1 VSRRKNKAAPMSLFS
16 FQDIITATTGILI
29 LLALVLALS
38 VIIQGAESEI
48 ESDFA
53 DDSQIALRDN
63 LIKEVTR
70 INQVMKE
77 LDETASKWVGLSPK
91 ELQSKINTAE
101 LKAEQLRE
109 DIADY
114 ESALIDQQKQ
124 FVDSNFEKKTANL
137 QQQIDQQQDEISKAV
152 AKLKNLKLA
161 DRIVYNFR
169 SNTKTPWLV
178 QIADTEIVACKL
190 GSNSKPLEFKSALEL
205 NRFASSVNQANQYFV
220 LFIKPSGI
228 DNYYTINGYLR
239 GKDYDLGL
247 ELIGENQTVIDPA
260 KGMKF

>member
-1 VSRRKNKAAPMSLFS
+1 MSLFS

-63 LIKEVTR
+63 LIKEVAS
-70 INQVMKE
+70 INQVLRE
-77 LDETASKWVGLSPK
+77 LDESASKWVGLSPR
-91 ELQSKINTAE
+91 ELQSKINTE
-101 LKAEQLRE
+101 QLKAEQLKE

-114 ESALIDQQKQ
+114 KAALINQQKQ
-124 FVDSNFEKKTANL
+124 FVDSKYEKKTADL
-137 QQQIDQQQDEISKAV
+137 QQQINQQKDEISKAV

-190 GSNSKPLEFKSALEL
+190 GSNSKPLEFKFAFEL
-205 NRFASSVNQANQYFV
+205 NKFASSVNQANQYFV
-220 LFIKPSGI
+220 LFVKPSGI
-228 DNYYTINGYLR
+228 DNYRTINGYLR
-239 GKDYDLGL
+239 NENFDLGL
-247 ELIGENQTVIDPA
+247 ELIGEDQTVIDPV

>member
-1 VSRRKNKAAPMSLFS
+1 MSLFS

-53 DDSQIALRDN
+53 DDSQIAFRDN
-63 LIKEVTR
+63 LINEVDR
-70 INQVMKE
+70 INQILKE
-77 LDETASKWVGLSPK
+77 MEETASQWVGLSPK
-91 ELQSKINTAE
+91 ELQSKINTE
-101 LKAEQLRE
+101 QLKAEQLKE
-109 DIADY
+109 DIANY

-124 FVDSNFEKKTANL
+124 FVDSNYEKKTADL
-137 QQQIDQQQDEISKAV
+137 QQQIDQQEDEISKAV
-152 AKLKNLKLA
+152 AKLKNLKTA

-178 QIADTEIVACKL
+178 QIADSEIVACKL
-190 GSNSKPLEFKSALEL
+190 GSTSKPQEFKSAFEL
-205 NRFASSVNQANQYFV
+205 NKFASSVNQSDQYFV
-220 LFIKPSGI
+220 LFVKPSGI
-228 DNYYTINGYLR
+228 DNYNIINGYLR
-239 GKDYDLGL
+239 SENYDLGL
-247 ELIGENQTVIDPA
+247 ELIGENQTVIDPI